1 MHIAIDA
8 SRAVS
13 KNWGGPEN
21 YSYYLIRALGEVDS
35 KNKYTLYVN
44 AHPPRALTRNP
55 NFEIKH
61 IPLPRLWT
69 QVGLALESF
78 FTPADILFIPAHT
91 IPFLRRPS
99 IKTVVTIHDLA
110 AEYLEDF
117 YRFPGRLYLNKL
129 TEYCAH
135 HATRI
140 IAVSNSTKN
149 DLIRLLGI
157 DERRIRVIYEG
168 YDKELFKPSSEKEIQ
183 AVKDRYKI
191 EGSYILFVGTIQPRK
206 NLVRL
211 IDAFCRLLRTTIIK
225 EPKANLKLV
234 LVGKRGWLCDE
245 IYAKPRKLGIE
256 NQVLF
261 LGHIPDDD
269 LAVLLSGAVV
279 LAYPS
284 LYEGFGLVILE
295 AMACGTAVVTSKV
308 SSLPEA
314 SGGVAVL
321 VDPYSVDEICQAL
334 RKVLEDKDLRLKLQW
349 KGLNWAKNFS
359 WKRTAGETIRV
370 FEEIMANNERKT
382 VNLN

>member
-1 MHIAIDA
+1 MRIAIDA

-21 YSYYLIRALGEVDS
+21 YSYYLIQALGEVDP

-44 AHPPRALTRNP
+44 THPPRALTKNP
-55 NFEIKH
+55 NFEIKYL
-61 IPLPRLWT
+61 PLPRLWT
-69 QVGLALESF
+69 QVGLSLESF

-99 IKTVVTIHDLA
+99 LKTVVTIHDLA

-140 IAVSNSTKN
+140 IAVSNSTKS
-149 DLIRLLGI
+149 DLIRLLSI
-157 DERRIRVIYEG
+157 DEKKVRVIYEG
-168 YDKELFKPSSEKEIQ
+168 YNRNLFKPSSEEEIQ
-183 AVKDRYKI
+183 AVKDKYKI
-191 EGSYILFVGTIQPRK
+191 DGSYILFVGTIQPRK

-211 IDAFCRLLRTTIIK
+211 TDAFFRLLKTTTIK
-225 EPKANLKLV
+225 DPKTNLKLV

-261 LGHIPDDD
+261 LGHIPDRD
-269 LAVLLSGAVV
+269 LAVLLSGAEV

-295 AMACGTAVVTSKV
+295 AMACGTAVVTSKT

-314 SGGVAVL
+314 AGEAAIL
-321 VDPYSVDEICQAL
+321 VDPYSVDEIHQAL
-334 RKVLEDKDLRLKLQW
+334 RRVLEDKDLRLKLQQN
-349 KGLNWAKNFS
+349 GLNWVKNFS
-359 WKRTAGETIRV
+359 WEKTARETIRV
-370 FEEIMANNERKT
+370 FEEIMGNNERT
-382 VNLN
+382 AGY